1 MLLIFDLIIYTV
13 CIFSYIANILCLLL
27 ILDFI
32 IDTVCVHCIADIL
45 FRVQERVWLAFC
57 KIGYEASTWVQ
68 TQGLYNQIME
78 KNYEECKILFNWNES
93 RAVGQGQLISSL
105 FCRTA

>member
-13 CIFSYIANILCLLL
+13 IANILCLLL

-68 TQGLYNQIME
+68 TQGLYNPKME
-78 KNYEECKILFNWNES
+78 KKYMKSGKSF
-93 RAVGQGQLISSL
+93 
-105 FCRTA
+105 

>member
-1 MLLIFDLIIYTV
+1 MLLIFDLIIYIVLYSVTL
-13 CIFSYIANILCLLL
+13 FLLL

-68 TQGLYNQIME
+68 TQGLYNPKME
-78 KNYEECKILFNWNES
+78 KKYMKSGKSF
-93 RAVGQGQLISSL
+93 
-105 FCRTA
+105 